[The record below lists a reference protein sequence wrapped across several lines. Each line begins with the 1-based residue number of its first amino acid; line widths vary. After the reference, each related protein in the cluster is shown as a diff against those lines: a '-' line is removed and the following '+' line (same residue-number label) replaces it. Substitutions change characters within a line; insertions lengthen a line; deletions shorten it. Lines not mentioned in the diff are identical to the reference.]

1 MAKTATIASRGARV
15 AVRAQAFVA
24 EVLRTRALSPS
35 MMRVVL
41 GGRGLLGFVSTGV
54 GDEFVRLLFAA
65 VGESEPRLPEAK
77 DGVLDYGSIDPDLSR
92 VYTVRRFDAERGE
105 VTIDFALHSGG
116 IAAAWAVRAKPGDR
130 VGITS
135 PTPLHAPPDDRRVRR
150 AAHRAGSVTS
160 ASSDASDAEKSMS
173 EPSTSADPVPGAGA
187 G

>member
-1 MAKTATIASRGARV
+1 MAKTATIAIRGARV
-15 AVRAQAFVA
+15 AVRRQAFVA

-105 VTIDFALHSGG
+105 VTIDFALHSGVSPPRG
-116 IAAAWAVRAKPGDR
+116 RCAPSRVTGWA
-130 VGITS
+130 S
-135 PTPLHAPPDDRRVRR
+135 PHRRRCTLPPTTVEYDEQLT
-150 AAHRAGSVTS
+150 ALGL
-160 ASSDASDAEKSMS
+160 
-173 EPSTSADPVPGAGA
+173 
-187 G
+187 